1 MQRPVRTLESPVAF
15 SLDERDR
22 GKARPLARPA
32 APTAARSCW
41 RARCPARPKRLSPDA
56 ERA

>member
-22 GKARPLARPA
+22 GKARPLVCSESCSLTLDRYLIAR
-32 APTAARSCW
+32 CW
-41 RARCPARPKRLSPDA
+41 RG
-56 ERA
+56 